1 MTRLRADHADPVSRA
16 MMAATL
22 AETAATRQAVR
33 PFRSPARAGRKD
45 GPGPPAGTLSREDP
59 AVEDIRFDDIERL
72 KGKIGVTFGPWS
84 ESVEIT
90 QDLVTR
96 FAELT
101 GDPQWI
107 HVDVERA
114 KGESPFGGTIAR
126 RLLTLSLLR
135 RLQGSASW
143 RLT

>member
-1 MTRLRADHADPVSRA
+1 MTRLLADHADPVSRA
-16 MMAATL
+16 MTAATL

-59 AVEDIRFDDIERL
+59 TVDEIRFDDIERL

-90 QDLVTR
+90 QDMINR

-101 GDPQWI
+101 GDHQWI
-107 HVDVERA
+107 HLDVERA
-114 KGESPFGGTIAR
+114 KRERDRKST
-126 RLLTLSLLR
+126 RLNSSHLVISY
-135 RLQGSASW
+135 AVFC
-143 RLT
+143 